1 MQSAR
6 RRTSRL
12 SAALL
17 AGFAVGALGITQAH
31 ALTGSPAGAVS
42 VHWVLGGPGGP
53 SLARAEL
60 TLERP
65 TREVS
70 IRVPGTGFV
79 RYRVHDLRATCPL
92 GSRSVDLGR
101 LDRVDVVAAS

>member
-6 RRTSRL
+6 RRARTL

-17 AGFAVGALGITQAH
+17 AGFAVGALGIAQAH

-42 VHWVLGGPGGP
+42 VHWVLGRPGGP
-53 SLARAEL
+53 PLARAEL

-65 TREVS
+65 AREVS
-70 IRVPGTGFV
+70 IRLPGTGFV
-79 RYRVHDLRATCPL
+79 HCRVRGLNATCPL

-101 LDRVDVVAAS
+101 LDRIDVVASS